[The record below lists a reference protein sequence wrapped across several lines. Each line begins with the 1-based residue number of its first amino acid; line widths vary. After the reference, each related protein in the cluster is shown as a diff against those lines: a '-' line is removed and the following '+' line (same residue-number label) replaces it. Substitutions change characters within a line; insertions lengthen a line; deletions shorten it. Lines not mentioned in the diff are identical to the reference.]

1 MFRSYLSHRKQ
12 VVVVDGYKSNFRDV
26 KAGVPLLWIL
36 YAQDIIED
44 IESEILLFADDT
56 CIFANAKDPTETA
69 AILNR
74 DLAKI
79 SEWARRWKVS
89 FNPSK
94 ILYSQIKI
102 SSIPLP
108 SSSMALLLIGF
119 ANTNTSVFGSRPV

>member
-1 MFRSYLSHRKQ
+1 M
-12 VVVVDGYKSNFRDV
+12 VDGYKSNIRDV